1 MKKGTII
8 TIAVIVVILLIV
20 VVGVIGPYNSL
31 VRGRE
36 NVREQFSA
44 IETQLQRRSDLIPNL
59 VNTVKGFNVHEKEV
73 IDSVTNARAQLAGAK
88 TSEETIAANNE
99 LDSALSRLLVV
110 VENYPDLKSDANFRQ
125 LMDELSGTENRIAVA
140 RKDYNEAVRT
150 YNTKIST
157 FPSSIVAGIF
167 NFEKEPYFEA
177 QEGADQVPNV
187 DFGNE

>member
-1 MKKGTII
+1 MKKSTII
-8 TIAVIVVILLIV
+8 TIAVIAVILLIV
-20 VVGVIGPYNSL
+20 LVGVIGPYNSL
-31 VRGRE
+31 VRQRE
-36 NVREQFSA
+36 TVQEKFSA

-59 VNTVKGFNVHEKEV
+59 VNTVKGFNIQEQE
-73 IDSVTNARAQLAGAK
+73 IINSVTDARAQLAGAT
-88 TSEETIAANNE
+88 TSEETIAANNQ

-110 VENYPDLKSDANFRQ
+110 VENYPELKSDANFRQ

-140 RKDYNEAVRT
+140 RQDYNEAVRT

-177 QEGADQVPNV
+177 QEGTDEAPTV